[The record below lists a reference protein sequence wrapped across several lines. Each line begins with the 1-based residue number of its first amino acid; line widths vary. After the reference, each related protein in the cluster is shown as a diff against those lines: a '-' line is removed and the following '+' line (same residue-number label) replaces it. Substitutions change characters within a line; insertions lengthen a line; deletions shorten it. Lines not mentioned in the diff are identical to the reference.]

1 MEVIHASDVPEP
13 KGHYSHAVESNG
25 LLFVSGVLPDE
36 APAGTTDNFERQV
49 RSVFERCQKVL
60 NAGHSSIAQVVQ
72 CTAYLSDVE
81 NWPEFNRIYASIFTE
96 HKPARAVVPV
106 SALHYGFMIEVQL
119 VAEVT
124 KP

>member
-1 MEVIHASDVPEP
+1 MEVIHASDLPEP

-60 NAGHSSIAQVVQ
+60 NAGNSSIAQVVQ